1 MTAAQCQSIQG
12 IPVFDKEEGLVCD
25 VKDGFMC
32 SGAVIAP
39 TECNDYEIRYFC
51 QCSGELC
58 VGWRDGRKG
67 KEWRKVLSA
76 TSRMD
81 YYAAGLSSLQLNPV
95 TTKSSTSVRV
105 LVSCVSG

>member
-1 MTAAQCQSIQG
+1 MTSQEMTQFCPGGHVTAAQCQSIQG

-58 VGWRDGRKG
+58 VGWRDGWKG
-67 KEWRKVLSA
+67 KEWRRVLSA
-76 TSRMD
+76 TSRTVCCV
-81 YYAAGLSSLQLNPV
+81 AEVSLLQ
-95 TTKSSTSVRV
+95 
-105 LVSCVSG
+105 